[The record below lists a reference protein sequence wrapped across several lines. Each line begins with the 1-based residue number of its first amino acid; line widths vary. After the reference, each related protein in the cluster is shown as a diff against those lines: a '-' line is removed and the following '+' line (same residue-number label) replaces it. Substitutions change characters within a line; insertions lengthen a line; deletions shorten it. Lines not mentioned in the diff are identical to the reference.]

1 MSITINV
8 SQATGGSYTATA
20 TNADGVNVAV
30 SSSAADTLSLTVG
43 GGVGPPGAGN
53 VALAAGDGI
62 LITSTANVATI
73 NCTVEG
79 VPESVLENL
88 SNVFDQNATTGDVL
102 AYNGTAWASSSNYA
116 TLTYVDNAVANLVDA
131 APGALDTLNELAA
144 AIGDD
149 ANFSATITTS
159 LASKAAANH
168 THTFQDITNGTATV
182 TGNLTLDPST
192 GGVIISGG
200 TSAGSLTLNC
210 ENNTHGVTIES
221 PAHSANA
228 TYTLTLPSSAGSAN
242 QVLTTDGSGSL
253 SWSNGSSGSGGI
265 SWTTPAPGNSSD
277 SGSAGDVAYGG
288 QYFYLHNGTQWN
300 RVQLSS
306 FGSTGGGGGAGNV
319 TTYRLLTESSDTL
332 LTESGDYLSHDGNG
346 TGGNGTT
353 SSGNWTQ
360 VYSDI
365 DGAAVS
371 AQIEQADLTNNGTT
385 LFVAAPQQSQL
396 RMFVDNGSAWAEQTS
411 SAFSPSLTSG
421 LWPQSVS
428 VSSAGDKILTLALN
442 AYESGNGTAFHAALL
457 ADSGGWSLVD
467 RIYSTSD
474 IASAACLA
482 LSSDGSRA
490 IVSTYSGSYG
500 PWGDD
505 RTLRLFDVSSNFSQ
519 LATVGGISDGL
530 SKLGLSVAIDGD
542 GLRVAATYS
551 TGAFTWNGSDYVW
564 DGSPEREG
572 VKTFDYSGGSLTA
585 FGGNLSGTA
594 GTDAFGYSMSFSD
607 DGSRL
612 AVGAPYGA
620 GGGTQRGYVRVYD
633 WSGSAWVQS
642 GSDVT
647 GSADGDLAGWSVDLS
662 AAGTRLVVG
671 LRQRDGN
678 GTDSG
683 TTRVYDWNGSAW
695 AQIGTDITGSASY
708 DYSGS
713 GVAISGDGSRIAV
726 GAPGNDDGGS
736 GAGQVRVFEAT

>member
-88 SNVFDQNATTGDVL
+88 SNVLSGNATTGDVL
-102 AYNGTAWASSSNYA
+102 VWNGTTWAADSNYA

-168 THTFQDITNGTATV
+168 THNIADVTGLQASLDAKAAASSLANVALTGNYSDLLNVPSNFASANHTHTFQEITNGTATV

-210 ENNTHGVTIES
+210 EQNTHGVTIAG
-221 PAHSANA
+221 PAHSENA

-300 RVQLSS
+300 RVLLSS
-306 FGSTGGGGGAGNV
+306 FGSGGGGNV
-319 TTYRLLTESSDTL
+319 TTYRLLTEGSDAL
-332 LTESGDYLSHDGNG
+332 LGEGGDYLN
-346 TGGNGTT
+346 
-353 SSGNWTQ
+353 
-360 VYSDI
+360 
-365 DGAAVS
+365 
-371 AQIEQADLTNNGTT
+371 
-385 LFVAAPQQSQL
+385 
-396 RMFVDNGSAWAEQTS
+396 AE
-411 SAFSPSLTSG
+411 
-421 LWPQSVS
+421 
-428 VSSAGDKILTLALN
+428 N
-442 AYESGNGTAFHAALL
+442 
-457 ADSGGWSLVD
+457 
-467 RIYSTSD
+467 
-474 IASAACLA
+474 
-482 LSSDGSRA
+482 
-490 IVSTYSGSYG
+490 
-500 PWGDD
+500 
-505 RTLRLFDVSSNFSQ
+505 
-519 LATVGGISDGL
+519 
-530 SKLGLSVAIDGD
+530 
-542 GLRVAATYS
+542 
-551 TGAFTWNGSDYVW
+551 
-564 DGSPEREG
+564 
-572 VKTFDYSGGSLTA
+572 
-585 FGGNLSGTA
+585 
-594 GTDAFGYSMSFSD
+594 
-607 DGSRL
+607 
-612 AVGAPYGA
+612 
-620 GGGTQRGYVRVYD
+620 
-633 WSGSAWVQS
+633 
-642 GSDVT
+642 
-647 GSADGDLAGWSVDLS
+647 
-662 AAGTRLVVG
+662 
-671 LRQRDGN
+671 
-678 GTDSG
+678 
-683 TTRVYDWNGSAW
+683 
-695 AQIGTDITGSASY
+695 
-708 DYSGS
+708 
-713 GVAISGDGSRIAV
+713 
-726 GAPGNDDGGS
+726 
-736 GAGQVRVFEAT
+736 

>member
-8 SQATGGSYTATA
+8 TQATGGSF
-20 TNADGVNVAV
+20 
-30 SSSAADTLSLTVG
+30 SAAGVTTDSINLTVG

-88 SNVFDQNATTGDVL
+88 SNVLSGNATTGDVL
-102 AYNGTAWASSSNYA
+102 AWNGTTWAADSNFA
-116 TLTYVDNAVANLVDA
+116 TLTYVDNAVSNLVDA
-131 APGALDTLNELAA
+131 APGALDTLSELAA

-168 THTFQDITNGTATV
+168 THTFQEITNGTATV
-182 TGNLTLDPST
+182 TGNLTLGPST

-221 PAHSANA
+221 PPHSENA

-253 SWSNGSSGSGGI
+253 SWSNGSSGGI

-277 SGSAGDVAYGG
+277 SGSAGDVAYSG

-300 RVQLSS
+300 RVLLSS
-306 FGSTGGGGGAGNV
+306 FGSTGGGNV

-332 LTESGDYLSHDGNG
+332 LTEGGDYLSHDGNG
-346 TGGNGTT
+346 S
-353 SSGNWTQ
+353 SSGNWAQ

-365 DGAAVS
+365 DGSTVS
-371 AQIEQADLTNNGTT
+371 AQIEQADLTNNGTR

-411 SAFSPSLTSG
+411 SAFTISLTSG

-428 VSSAGDKILTLALN
+428 VSSAGDKILALALD
-442 AYESGNGTAFHAALL
+442 AYESGNATAFHAALL
-457 ADSGGWSLVD
+457 ADSGGWSLID

-490 IVSTYSGSYG
+490 IVSTYSGSFG
-500 PWGDD
+500 PWGDA

-519 LATVGGISDGL
+519 LATVGDSSDGL
-530 SKLGLSVAIDGD
+530 SKLGLSVTIDGD
-542 GLRVAATYS
+542 GSRVAATYS
-551 TGAFTWNGSDYVW
+551 TGSFTWNGSAYVW

-572 VKTFDYSGGSLTA
+572 IKTFDYSGGSLTA

-612 AVGAPYGA
+612 AVGAPYGS

-633 WSGSAWVQS
+633 WSGSAWVQA
-642 GSDVT
+642 GSDIT

-683 TTRVYDWNGSAW
+683 ATRVYDWNGSAW
-695 AQIGTDITGSASY
+695 AQIGTDITGSAIY

-726 GAPGNDDGGS
+726 GAPGNDDGGNN
-736 GAGQVRVFEAT
+736 AGQVRVFQYQ